1 VEADVRAIWDRL
13 REAALAARANAHAPY
28 SRFPVGAA
36 VEAESGEVFA
46 GCNVENAAYPQSICA
61 ERNAVTTAATAGVRR
76 LRRVYVMA
84 DPAAAPCGGCRSVL
98 AEFGSPET
106 EVMIGDPAGA
116 ERLVTLGDL
125 LPQSFEMTA
134 RLTER

>member
-1 VEADVRAIWDRL
+1 VDAEARAIWDRL
-13 REAALAARANAHAPY
+13 REAALAARAHAHAPY

-36 VEAESGEVFA
+36 VEAEDGRVFA
-46 GCNVENAAYPQSICA
+46 GCNVENIAFPQSICA

-76 LRRVYVMA
+76 LRRVYVVA

-98 AEFGSPET
+98 AEFGTEGT
-106 EVMIGDPAGA
+106 EVMIGDSAGG
-116 ERLVTLGDL
+116 ERLTTLGEL

-134 RLTER
+134 QLPGD